1 MQRSFVRHWSE
12 RAWKKPR
19 NTPRS
24 FACFFQ
30 VFAAQLIAEIHSIYL
45 TDSGEKRKKPKKT
58 QKKACLN
65 FGKVKKQISMK
76 LKPIFTATIAL
87 SVGASVFCSDASAQ
101 QQRQRPQ
108 RPGAPQG
115 QGSQREN
122 NLPPA
127 MMQMLREAAAKGPAA
142 LNEAAAG
149 LASQTPGQAPG
160 IANAAA
166 QLLAASGNR
175 EPSAYA
181 ALTSSVS
188 NSVKTNVAAV
198 AAVAQAVAQSAPPQ
212 AAGGIAAAATRV
224 APSAAPSIAGA
235 VASVQ
240 PQQAIIIAQQVSAA
254 APTQTQAIVSQ
265 VVASAP
271 QTNIR
276 EVVSAAN
283 TGAQST
289 GGADAQTA
297 TVGATIKQVAQIATT
312 NTNPVQKQEEE
323 AKKDATSTSGSTGNA
338 TGNQDDAQN
347 QNSVGNQVPTPTP
360 TPAAS

>member
-1 MQRSFVRHWSE
+1 
-12 RAWKKPR
+12 
-19 NTPRS
+19 
-24 FACFFQ
+24 
-30 VFAAQLIAEIHSIYL
+30 
-45 TDSGEKRKKPKKT
+45 
-58 QKKACLN
+58 
-65 FGKVKKQISMK
+65 MK

-101 QQRQRPQ
+101 QQRPMR
-108 RPGAPQG
+108 ASSPQG
-115 QGSQREN
+115 QDSQREN

-127 MMQMLREAAAKGPAA
+127 MMQALREAATKGPAA
-142 LNEAAAG
+142 LNEVAAG

-188 NSVKTNVAAV
+188 NSVKTNITAV
-198 AAVAQAVAQSAPPQ
+198 AAIAQAVAQAAPPQ
-212 AAGGIAAAATRV
+212 AAGVIAAAATRI

-254 APTQTQAIVSQ
+254 APTQTQAIVTQ

-276 EVVSAAN
+276 EAVSAAN
-283 TGAQST
+283 AGAQST
-289 GGADAQTA
+289 GGTDAQTA

-312 NTNPVQKQEEE
+312 NTNPVRKQEEE
-323 AKKDATSTSGSTGNA
+323 TKKDATSSSGNTGNA

-347 QNSVGNQVPTPTP
+347 QNSVGNQVSSPQ
-360 TPAAS
+360 PAS